1 MIRLYTTP
9 INRYFSIKKKRGSD
23 LFDASM
29 GAYDGAKV
37 CEVIATFLLNL
48 L

>member
-23 LFDASM
+23 LFDALM